1 MDVPAYTAPATLE
14 DALRLKTEVGAD
26 ARVIAGGT
34 DLILKM
40 RDRVYLPTLLIDL
53 QNVSLDEISLGA
65 DSVDIGASVTQSQLL
80 ESADINSLYPALAEA
95 CREFAG
101 PPIRNRG
108 TVGGNIVNA
117 SPAADLIPPLMVYDA
132 RVELASSSSTR
143 EVALAEFFEG
153 PGKTIIAPHEILTK
167 VRLPKL
173 KSATAATFIKLG
185 QRRSMAISMVS
196 VATRLTLDGNGLLS
210 DARIVMG
217 SVAPTPLR
225 ARAAEKSLIGFSPSD
240 ELLERAANE
249 ASEEATPISD
259 VRASESYRNNMT
271 AVLVQRALLANIS
284 ELVK

>member
-1 MDVPAYTAPATLE
+1 MDVPEYTAPPTLE

-143 EVALAEFFEG
+143 EVALA
-153 PGKTIIAPHEILTK
+153 
-167 VRLPKL
+167 
-173 KSATAATFIKLG
+173 
-185 QRRSMAISMVS
+185 
-196 VATRLTLDGNGLLS
+196 
-210 DARIVMG
+210 
-217 SVAPTPLR
+217 
-225 ARAAEKSLIGFSPSD
+225 
-240 ELLERAANE
+240 
-249 ASEEATPISD
+249 
-259 VRASESYRNNMT
+259 
-271 AVLVQRALLANIS
+271 
-284 ELVK
+284 